1 MKKLILIALC
11 MVFIGS
17 AFGQHRRGNGEIK
30 WLSLAIKGGYG
41 GSLLFNSDVMADNN
55 VSISFLSPSY
65 SYGGRFGITYGD
77 HIGLNFEPLFSGFSQ
92 EYNIDDGVSTYTKI
106 QKFKS
111 LDYFVSL
118 RYISSYGF
126 YFEVGPQFSTL
137 KSASVENSKDGS
149 FTSENGDYM
158 AKFSEK
164 FTSLTSGLGFAV
176 VNGDRLQV
184 NLGLRGSYTFG
195 DFVIDDNYYVL
206 NDGVYNPTGTFTSS
220 TNPFTLKLMVEVN
233 YFFGFWGDATCG
245 KGRLMF
251 FQ

>member
-1 MKKLILIALC
+1 MKKIVLIVLC
-11 MVFIGS
+11 IIFIPLANAQRG
-17 AFGQHRRGNGEIK
+17 RGNGEVK

-41 GSLLFNSDVMADNN
+41 GTVLLNSDVLSDQN
-55 VSISFLSPSY
+55 VKVNFLSPSY

-77 HIGLNFEPLFSGFSQ
+77 HIGINFEPLFSGFSQ
-92 EYNIDDGVSTYTKI
+92 EYSIDDGAEPYTKT

-111 LDYFVSL
+111 LDYLISL

-137 KSASVENSKDGS
+137 KSATVENSKTGN
-149 FTSENGDYM
+149 FMNENSATYM
-158 AKFSEK
+158 AKFEEK
-164 FTSLTSGLGFAV
+164 FKSLATGLGFAI

-184 NLGLRGSYTFG
+184 NLGLRGTYTFG
-195 DFVIDDNYYVL
+195 DLDPNYYVL
-206 NDGVYNPTGTFTSS
+206 NDGVYRPAITPTSK
-220 TNPFTLKLMVEVN
+220 TNPLTFKLMAEVS